1 MTNRSET
8 TFQEGMKIECEKCG
22 REAQQHR
29 LTPSGNFYC
38 LTVRRNSDSWWKLT
52 RYGNPARDEK
62 TVAARVPVREL
73 EKGIFPHELGKALQA
88 AISGF
93 IEVSE

>member
-1 MTNRSET
+1 MTNST
-8 TFQEGMKIECEKCG
+8 TFQESMKIECEKCG

-29 LTPSGNFYC
+29 LTPSGNMFC
-38 LTVRRNSDSWWKLT
+38 LVIRRQSDSWWKLT

-62 TVAARVPVREL
+62 TVAALVPVREL
-73 EKGIFPHELGKALQA
+73 EKGIFPFGLGEALQA

-93 IEVSE
+93 VEMPE